1 MSDRGINTK
10 LLLVNISLVKY
21 QATQDNT
28 RLWRKMKMLLLRMEL
43 ILSVW
48 PNTARLYLLNSALTG
63 LPSQMSC
70 VFFAKIPRAE
80 PGNVL
85 CWRWQPDN
93 NNNLP
98 DKYKHKDLCPPANP
112 RLSSPHCTVSP
123 PFNPAV
129 CPGQVINHKTA
140 KEERERVSPVSRG
153 VVTGG
158 AAVSTLYTA
167 GHSLSRVS
175 CPVITPATISLS
187 LTWSRV
193 FGPIFCDDSK
203 EDN

>member
-48 PNTARLYLLNSALTG
+48 SNTARLYLLNSALTG

-140 KEERERVSPVSRG
+140 KEEREGIPGISWCGDWWCRRLNPLHCWPL
-153 VVTGG
+153 T
-158 AAVSTLYTA
+158 
-167 GHSLSRVS
+167 VS
-175 CPVITPATISLS
+175 CLLSSNNTRHYLSLS
-187 LTWSRV
+187 LSLSHLVPGLRTN
-193 FGPIFCDDSK
+193 FL
-203 EDN
+203 